1 MRIVV
6 FAATTFELNG
16 LLNKKDKPTLTHPF
30 PVYRKAIGN
39 HAVDIIITGIGLV
52 ASAYAASKIKLSD
65 YELII
70 NAGIAGSF
78 DKQIQ
83 IGDCVVVKEERLIE
97 LGAEDHTNWLRPK
110 DMKLE
115 AIDTFNLKYNQLTT
129 DVKQQ
134 LKGLKQVKALSAN
147 TAHGNA
153 TSIKKIQALYPAQIE
168 SMEGASIAFATNK
181 MNYALLQ
188 IRCISNYVEKRDKSK
203 WNIPLAIT
211 NLNTCLLK
219 LIHQI

>member
-1 MRIVV
+1 MRIVI
-6 FAATTFELNG
+6 FAATALELNG
-16 LLNKKDKPTLTHPF
+16 LLTKKDKPTLIHPF
-30 PVYRKAIGN
+30 PVYRKVVGQ

-52 ASAYAASKIKLSD
+52 AGAYAASKTKLND

-83 IGDCVVVKEERLIE
+83 IGDCVVIKEERLIE
-97 LGAEDHTNWLRPK
+97 LGAEDHTNWIRPK

-115 AIDTFNLKYNQLTT
+115 APDTFNLKYNLLPTK
-129 DVKQQ
+129 VKQL

-147 TAHGNA
+147 TAHGN
-153 TSIKKIQALYPAQIE
+153 TISIKKIQARYPAQIE
-168 SMEGASIAFATNK
+168 SMEGAAIAFATNK
-181 MNYALLQ
+181 MDYALLQ

-211 NLNTCLLK
+211 NLNTCLLQ